1 MCEYI
6 LILDGQIIAEHKC
19 DGGSEAKTYFWRKF
33 PEEVLLGAI
42 VYLRV
47 GGQ

>member
-6 LILDGQIIAEHKC
+6 LVLDNHVIATKNC